1 MNQYSSPEQINVR
14 IDGNISGQV
23 AIGNN
28 ILQIGNIN
36 GGIVNIIAP
45 EKKPNFIKRSQPVYL
60 RPRAFPGLLDRE
72 AEQKTAIGALRSSES
87 LSISGA
93 NGIGKTSLLR
103 YLAYNSPGDNFPDGI
118 IYISTHGYTVDDLLQ
133 NIFEAFYES
142 DSKSKPTNLQLQR
155 FLQELKALILL
166 DDPALEFADIT
177 KLINS
182 APQCT
187 FTLAS
192 PERCLWGEGH
202 CIELEGL
209 PEKEAFLLLER
220 ELGRTLNPQETPSA
234 EKFYQIAK
242 GHPLYLIQGAAL
254 VHHGSTF
261 TEVADKFHE
270 SEDEFFKN
278 ILLKLNETQQQIL
291 SLLAA
296 SGDAPF
302 PALHLKSMCQ
312 RKDMDDAIKNLLSL
326 RLIQT
331 HSPAYSLTGSLATSI
346 GRTTNLKEWEDR
358 IRNYFMQWIRQNPP
372 LPDITD
378 ALHLLLSIL
387 EKNNREK
394 RWNDVITL
402 GRVVEKALIFEKRWS
417 AWARVLELIL
427 NAARSLGNR
436 SVQGWAL
443 HQLGTRDLCMGNID
457 PARQTLTQAL
467 KIREALGDKAGTA
480 ITRHNLNLII
490 APPAPPCD
498 TPRSGPKSAPKGG
511 ASPTLKIFFT
521 LLTVTAIAAVVIFI
535 WNNPP
540 IPPAPVNP
548 VPIATTKS
556 IIQPSVVINS
566 STRTPT
572 KTPIKTPIKTATKTP
587 TRTPTSTITPSPTL
601 PPCRYGVWLCE
612 DFNDGKAQFWSLD
625 GYWVI
630 RDNVLNGSEHYF
642 ATLNEYNWDDHRVT
656 FDLNINAG
664 TIHLNYRSSPGQN
677 GINRYFIGVDQ
688 NGINLNRQNNEVF
701 TSLIYKEFYY
711 PPNQWHRME
720 IAGWGG
726 HLRIYVDGQ
735 MQIEYVDHDYIRS
748 GTISFET
755 LDHSSAQID
764 NIEVLPAG
772 DEPPVESLSQPPGII
787 YPDMLSVSCYAKSMT
802 WEDNSDRPG
811 MDYWDGRYIKGID
824 DTFIDASKCQQLCLD
839 DTACKAFTY
848 DTNINWCW
856 LKNGVPDP
864 VDKYGVISGFKVCQ

>member
-1 MNQYSSPEQINVR
+1 MKQYSSPEKINVQ
-14 IDGNISGQV
+14 IAGDISGQV

-28 ILQIGNIN
+28 ILQIGDIN

-72 AEQKTAIGALRSSES
+72 VEQKTAVGALRSSES
-87 LSISGA
+87 LSISGP

-118 IYISTHGYTVDDLLQ
+118 IYLSTYGYTSEDLLQ
-133 NIFEAFYES
+133 CIFEAFYES
-142 DSKSKPTNLQLQR
+142 DSKSKPTNIQLQR

-166 DDPALEFADIT
+166 DDLALEFADIT

-192 PERCLWGEGH
+192 HERCLWGEGH

-209 PEKEAFLLLER
+209 PEKEAILLLER
-220 ELGRTLNPQETPSA
+220 ELGRTLNPHETSSA
-234 EKFYQIAK
+234 EKFCQIAK

-261 TEVADKFHE
+261 TEVADKFQE
-270 SEDEFFKN
+270 SEDEFVKN

-291 SLLAA
+291 SILAA
-296 SGDAPF
+296 SGGSPI
-302 PALHLKSMCQ
+302 PALHLKSICQ
-312 RKDMDDAIKNLLSL
+312 RKDMDDALKNLLSL
-326 RLIQT
+326 RLIQAR
-331 HSPAYSLTGSLATSI
+331 SPAYSLTGSLAISI

-358 IRNYFMQWIRQNPP
+358 IQNYFMQWIKQNPP

-378 ALHLLLSIL
+378 AIHLLLSIL
-387 EKNNREK
+387 EKNNRDK

-402 GRVVEKALIFEKRWS
+402 GRALEKPLILEKRWS

-427 NAARSLGNR
+427 NAARSLGSR
-436 SVQGWAL
+436 SAQGWAL

-457 PARQTLTQAL
+457 PARESLTQAL
-467 KIREALGDKAGTA
+467 KIREALGDKAGAA

-490 APPAPPCD
+490 APPAPPRD
-498 TPRSGPKSAPKGG
+498 TPRSGPKPAPKGG
-511 ASPTLKIFFT
+511 LKVFFT

-535 WNNPP
+535 LSNLP

-548 VPIATTKS
+548 VPVATTIS
-556 IIQPSVVINS
+556 IIQPPVVINS
-566 STRTPT
+566 PTRTPS
-572 KTPIKTPIKTATKTP
+572 KTPIKTPTKTPTKKP
-587 TRTPTSTITPSPTL
+587 TRTPTSTPTRTITPSPTL
-601 PPCRYGVWLCE
+601 PPCRYGVWFCE

-625 GYWVI
+625 GYWAI

-642 ATLNEYNWDDHRVT
+642 ATLTEHNWDNYRLT
-656 FDLNINAG
+656 FDLNINTG
-664 TIHLNYRSSPGQN
+664 TIHINYRSSPGQN
-677 GINRYFIGVDQ
+677 GINRYLIGVDQ
-688 NGINLNRQNNEVF
+688 NGISLTRQNNEEF
-701 TSLIYKEFYY
+701 TSLVYKEFYY
-711 PPNQWHRME
+711 SPNQWHRIE

-755 LDHSSAQID
+755 LDYSSAQID

-772 DEPPVESLSQPPGII
+772 DEPPVESISQTPSII
-787 YPDMLSVSCYAKSMT
+787 YPGELSVSCYSKSMT
-802 WEDNSDRPG
+802 WEDNIDRPG
-811 MDYWDGRYIKGID
+811 MDYWDGRYIEGID
-824 DTFIDASKCQQLCLD
+824 NTFINASRCQQLCLD
-839 DTACKAFTY
+839 DTAYKAFTY
-848 DTNINWCW
+848 DANINWCW
-856 LKNGVPDP
+856 LKNGIPDP
-864 VDKYGVISGFKVCQ
+864 VDKYGLISGFKVCQ